1 MSDPE
6 IFPRLLSDDYCY
18 PHDTERINLQH
29 TLDHLNC
36 PACEVTRDATLSS
49 DPDVLLGLKFPAAAK
64 LWLDTRKPPILA
76 ETTWKMYAH
85 HVSQLSKFFGEI
97 PVGKIHIG
105 HLRQY
110 QLARLGNHNH
120 AWRNKAGASLI
131 RHELWIVEAV
141 LKRAGRW
148 KYLAAHYD
156 PLPLPKEGKP
166 KVMTQQEEM
175 RLFDVAQSS
184 PEFELAYLAA
194 SLGVNTTAVG
204 SELRNVRLRDLALN
218 IPKPSIT
225 VDADTAKNDYR
236 GRTIP
241 LNPTAIMIAGLC
253 IDRARARG
261 SIHPDHYLFPK
272 RIVRGLWDPYK
283 PASASWLKNSFKA
296 LREAADLPWLTPHC
310 LRHQAITKLLEAGTP
325 HETVR
330 AIAGHVS
337 EAMMRHYSHIRYS
350 AASDALSKIDSGM
363 NMRPPM
369 RKQA

>member
-1 MSDPE
+1 MYEHHIS
-6 IFPRLLSDDYCY
+6 
-18 PHDTERINLQH
+18 
-29 TLDHLNC
+29 TL
-36 PACEVTRDATLSS
+36 
-49 DPDVLLGLKFPAAAK
+49 GK
-64 LWLDTRKPPILA
+64 
-76 ETTWKMYAH
+76 Y
-85 HVSQLSKFFGEI
+85 FGEI
-97 PVGKIHIG
+97 LIGKIHIN
-105 HLRQY
+105 HFRHY
-110 QLARLGNHNH
+110 QLARLSNHNG
-120 AWRNKAGASLI
+120 AWKNKAGPSLI

-148 KYLAAHYD
+148 KHIAPYYE
-156 PLPLPKEGKP
+156 PLPLPSEGKP
-166 KVMTQQEEM
+166 KVMTHQEEM

-194 SLGVNTTAVG
+194 SLTVNTTAAG

-225 VDADTAKNDYR
+225 VDADTAKNNAR

-253 IDRARARG
+253 VARARAKG

-272 RIVRGLWDPYK
+272 RIVRGIWDPYK
-283 PASASWLKNSFKA
+283 PASASWLRNSFKA
-296 LREAADLPWLTPHC
+296 MREAADLPWLTPHC
-310 LRHQAITKLLEAGTP
+310 LRHQAITKLLEAGAT

-330 AIAGHVS
+330 HIAGHVT
-337 EAMMRHYSHIRYS
+337 EAMMKHYSHARYA

-363 NMRPPM
+363 NIRPPL